1 MRLEPNSKP
10 VKMRIVSGGMEHST
24 MESLRRHFTLD
35 DVLPLL
41 ESGTLLRWLKQ
52 VGATDTIERVTA
64 FRFADIKNPTPEEK
78 ICFWSIFDS
87 RVHDGRSLFLIAEQI
102 TDPEEQRKRMKEAA
116 CLESSDAC
124 FWLARYYEKSGN
136 LREILDWHEKAV
148 RYGGIES
155 LYELGS
161 IFDRGLY
168 GCPPCKEKAFDYYK
182 QAYSKGNHE
191 SAVQLGLCYYEGDGT
206 VRDIDKA
213 VELFS
218 AIVGKSESPL
228 PAYYLGQYYA
238 EKKVWEKAF
247 DFFSQS
253 ARLDYKPA
261 CHKLAELN
269 FNCGNYQE
277 AEEQYKALAKE
288 DRSALCG
295 IGKCFEALGDKET
308 ARTYYQR
315 AVERNYAQGFC
326 DLARVE
332 ENDRMRRYYYKR
344 AAESGILEGMEKY
357 AYSLMYDEGGFASP
371 EAMREAVIYFRLAK
385 SLGSNDAKFE
395 LALAYLDGKGTKRMP
410 EEAMRLLK
418 ELAKDNYAAAQVRL
432 GDIYVKS
439 SKESDKEIGY
449 EYLKKVSGDGG
460 GLEASRLY
468 ERSSN
473 TYPLKAKALLAE
485 IVRKDKKFSNP
496 EIFIS
501 IDKKIN
507 LEGRWKI
514 ESSKYPHDDSPKKI
528 QGFVEALKEEFG
540 AGEKIPISFLIL
552 AADEFDVS
560 FKAAEMALKN
570 NGYSRDLWIYK

>member
-41 ESGTLLRWLKQ
+41 ESGSLLRWLKQ

-136 LREILDWHEKAV
+136 WQEIVDWHEKAV
-148 RYGGIES
+148 LYGGIES
-155 LYELGS
+155 LYELGL
-161 IFDRGLY
+161 IYDHGLY
-168 GCPPCKEKAFDYYK
+168 GCATCKETAFDYYK
-182 QAYSKGNHE
+182 QAYSKGNHK
-191 SAVQLGLCYYEGDGT
+191 SAVQLGLCYYDGVGT

-238 EKKVWEKAF
+238 EKEVWEKAF

-269 FNCGNYQE
+269 FNCGNYHK
-277 AEEQYKALAKE
+277 AIEQYEALAKE

-295 IGKCFEALGDKET
+295 IGKCFEALGDKEN
-308 ARTYYQR
+308 AKKCYQK
-315 AVERNYAQGFC
+315 AVERNYAQGCC

-332 ENDRMRRYYYKR
+332 ENDLKRRAYYRR
-344 AAESGILEGMEKY
+344 AADSGILEGMEKY
-357 AYSLMYDEGGFASP
+357 AYSLMYDGGGFASSD
-371 EAMREAVIYFRLAK
+371 EAMREAVVYFKLAAK
-385 SLGSNDAKFE
+385 RGSNDAKFE

-410 EEAMRLLK
+410 EDALRLLK
-418 ELAKDNYAAAQVRL
+418 ELDKDNYAAAQVRL

-496 EIFIS
+496 ESFFS
-501 IDKKIN
+501 YDKKMN
-507 LEGRWKI
+507 LKGRWRR

-528 QGFVEALKEEFG
+528 RGFVEALKEEFG

-560 FKAAEMALKN
+560 FEAAEMAWTN
-570 NGYSRDLWIYK
+570 NGYSID